1 MSALTLYNEKMRLCI
16 GDQIEINRR
25 FNKEICE
32 WLGDDGIAHAIYRIQ
47 SLGETEKILHLRLWF
62 GDEEVYW
69 TGKREHKVY
78 CIRHLSFMFYTFFFR
93 SIVFQ
98 GNWFVFSSSY
108 RVVRVKTENT
118 RIWMFIPG
126 WYYQLECAGTFQI
139 TKYFV
144 CRA

>member
-32 WLGDDGIAHAIYRIQ
+32 WLGDDGIAHAINRIQ

-69 TGKREHKVY
+69 TGTREHKYTAFVKY
-78 CIRHLSFMFYTFFFR
+78 SFPR
-93 SIVFQ
+93 Q
-98 GNWFVFSSSY
+98 
-108 RVVRVKTENT
+108 
-118 RIWMFIPG
+118 P
-126 WYYQLECAGTFQI
+126 
-139 TKYFV
+139 V
-144 CRA
+144 CLRLRL

>member
-1 MSALTLYNEKMRLCI
+1 MKKMRLCI

-32 WLGDDGIAHAIYRIQ
+32 WLGDDGIAHAINRIQ

-69 TGKREHKVY
+69 TGKREHTVSIQYTVY
-78 CIRHLSFMFYTFFFR
+78 CIFHSYSYEFLIR

-98 GNWFVFSSSY
+98 GNRYPFILESY
-108 RVVRVKTENT
+108 MVVRVQIKNI
-118 RIWMFIPG
+118 RI
-126 WYYQLECAGTFQI
+126 
-139 TKYFV
+139 
-144 CRA
+144 